1 MRLGYAETGWGKSG
15 IFYMYCGSDVTCSV
29 TVDSTLCVGYR
40 FPGAQNSMKNS
51 LVPGPLQLS
60 FLSHIFMVGHL
71 FQNCRFKKMLSVRL
85 QITILMT

>member
-1 MRLGYAETGWGKSG
+1 MLKQVGEVWY
-15 IFYMYCGSDVTCSV
+15 IYMYYGSDVTCSV

-60 FLSHIFMVGHL
+60 FLSCIL
-71 FQNCRFKKMLSVRL
+71 TLETEQKKAFLCSVER
-85 QITILMT
+85 